1 MGEVYLDA
9 EVSLWVEGSGKVYPF
24 GVGQDVSF
32 KGVQWKYWFEDGF
45 ADVELE
51 G

>member
-1 MGEVYLDA
+1 MGEVSVDA
-9 EVSLWVEGSGKVYPF
+9 EVSLWVEGSGQICPF
-24 GVGQDVSF
+24 GMGQDVSF

-45 ADVELE
+45 ADVGLD